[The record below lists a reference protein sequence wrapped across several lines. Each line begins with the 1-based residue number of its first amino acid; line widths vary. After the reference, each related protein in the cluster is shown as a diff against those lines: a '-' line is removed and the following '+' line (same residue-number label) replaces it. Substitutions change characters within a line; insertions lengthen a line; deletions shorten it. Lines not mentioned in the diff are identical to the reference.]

1 MPFRIIRNDIT
12 KVKADII
19 VNSAN
24 PEPVQGGGADY
35 AIYEA
40 AGREKLLEERRMI
53 GKIGTGEAV
62 VTKAFE
68 LPAKYI
74 IHTVGPVW
82 EGGDRGEEEK
92 LASCY
97 RKSLLLADQL
107 SAESIAFPLISSGIY
122 GYPRD
127 RALRTALDEIGRF
140 LESHDMDVIL
150 VVYDKSSFELSGRLS
165 SDVRQYIDDHYVEDH
180 YRESV
185 LPEARRRPFHDNIV
199 GHAPAESSRRK
210 RRKIFESPSK
220 PAASE
225 HAPHGP
231 APEDITSVTE
241 EAAAPYPS
249 LNLDHL
255 VSQVGESFQE
265 RLLHLIDEKGL
276 TDVEVYKKANMDRK
290 LFSKIR
296 CKPDYSP
303 KKRTALAL
311 AVALE
316 LDLKETQDLI
326 GRAGMAF
333 SPSSPFDLIV
343 EYCIQKKIYDIYEI
357 NAILFEYDQ
366 PLLA

>member
-1 MPFRIIRNDIT
+1 MPFTIVRNDIT
-12 KVKADII
+12 RMRVDAI
-19 VNSAN
+19 VNSAA
-24 PEPVQGGGADY
+24 PHLLGGGGADG
-35 AIYEA
+35 AIHQA
-40 AGREKLLEERRMI
+40 AGPELK
-53 GKIGTGEAV
+53 
-62 VTKAFE
+62 KACRALGGCKPGQVKHTLGYH
-68 LPAKYI
+68 LPCRYVF
-74 IHTVGPVW
+74 HTVGPVW

-265 RLLHLIDEKGL
+265 RLLHLIDERGL